1 MGIIVPGQMKKL
13 YWVAE
18 SVYGTIPTGAL
29 TWGGET
35 MNVKQS
41 PLMNMRRKFSV
52 LPGAGRSYTQK
63 SSEAAQVGFNVRA
76 LARKVSGGYNW
87 RNFWAAYA
95 FGSTTGPTDNL
106 GSFTAQIGK
115 TVGATHQY
123 NFLNGCK
130 IDRLSIV
137 GESKGTEL
145 FFDADIIAQWSKR
158 STSKTI
164 TGLQNVTVGADP
176 TNIATDVLT
185 WAGILQM
192 NLGGGGLQNF
202 HPNNWQLTVSN
213 KLHPTYGGK
222 QGADGNIYNVA
233 IAVGEGIRDIIFDA
247 TVDHE
252 GETYE
257 SAKLADTEV
266 TALTIPIDTYT
277 LTLSNGTFE
286 AADFVELKTEDVMT
300 ESMKIRFKSLSI
312 A

>member
-1 MGIIVPGQMKKL
+1 MGIITPGQTKKL

-18 SVYGTIPTGAL
+18 STYGIIPTGAL
-29 TWGGET
+29 TWGGEPLS
-35 MNVKQS
+35 VKQS
-41 PLMNMRRKFSV
+41 PLTNMRPKFTV

-63 SSEAAQVGFNVRA
+63 SRDAAQVGFNVRA

-95 FGSTTGPTDNL
+95 YGSTTGLTDNL
-106 GSFTAQIGK
+106 GSFTCQIGK
-115 TVGATHQY
+115 TIGATHQY
-123 NFLNGCK
+123 NILNGCK
-130 IDRLSIV
+130 IDRLSVV
-137 GESKGTEL
+137 GQSKGTEL
-145 FFDADIIAQWSKR
+145 IFDADIIAQWSKR
-158 STSKTI
+158 SSSKTI

-202 HPNNWQLTVSN
+202 HPDNWQVTVSN

-222 QGADGNIYNVA
+222 LGADSNIYNVA
-233 IAVGEGIRDIIFDA
+233 IAIGEGVRDIVFEA
-247 TVDHE
+247 TFDHE
-252 GETYE
+252 NETYE

-286 AADFVELKTEDVMT
+286 AADFVELKTEDNMK
-300 ESMKIRFKSLSI
+300 ESIKVRFKSLSI